1 MRIYPIRTQRLLLR
15 FPLMSDAPTLV
26 ELLSEPSVSRNIP
39 RINYPY
45 TRADAVKWLRRVRKP
60 RFNASFGRGYD
71 FMVEMGGEV
80 VGCCHLSWNLKER
93 RAFFGYWV
101 GRPYRG
107 RGIATEAA
115 LGLVD
120 FAFGKLGAERVWAM
134 AFADNLASRA
144 VLRKAGLK
152 QEVLLRRNA
161 FFRGRWRDD
170 ACYGALQGE
179 WLRISRAPRQLPQK
193 AHGWPSRVR

>member
-1 MRIYPIRTQRLLLR
+1 MRIYPIRTERLVLR
-15 FPLMSDAPTLV
+15 YPEMRDAPVLV
-26 ELLSEPSVSRNIP
+26 KLLGDPSVSRNIP

-45 TRADAVKWLRRVRKP
+45 RRADALKWLRRVRKP

-71 FMVEMGGEV
+71 FMIEVDGEV

-107 RGIATEAA
+107 QGIATEAA

-134 AFADNLASRA
+134 AFADNLASRR
-144 VLRKAGLK
+144 VLAKAGLK
-152 QEVLLRRNA
+152 EEVLMRRNA
-161 FFRGRWRDD
+161 FFRGQWRDD
-170 ACYGALQGE
+170 VGLGVLRSE
-179 WLRISRAPRQLPQK
+179 WAQRLARSRRRQ
-193 AHGWPSRVR
+193 